1 MVLILLSEP
10 SPLIGSTRNQE
21 GHTQL
26 ILLPPHSSLLLIF
39 PCFLLVALHCIAY
52 FPVLLCLQV
61 SSIFCFVL
69 SVFGIFFVFC
79 MYFNFLLCFGS
90 HSALQCTVQC
100 TVHCSVDT
108 VERWWLPVR
117 ATLIRAYIAPTCFNT
132 LPHHSL
138 KPHQVIVILVGMRRV
153 LTVIIIIDFLLDK
166 IFQGLHAVHY
176 ESGTM

>member
-39 PCFLLVALHCIAY
+39 PCFSVGCTALHCILSCSAVPPS
-52 FPVLLCLQV
+52 FIHFL
-61 SSIFCFVL
+61 FCTFCVRY
-69 SVFGIFFVFC
+69 FFVFC

-90 HSALQCTVQC
+90 HS
-100 TVHCSVDT
+100 VDT
-108 VERWWLPVR
+108 VEHWWLPVR